1 MTNKIKHF
9 GRFIVR
15 RPLLS
20 PRHFFKKG
28 EVGID
33 GLIDL
38 YLKDANFMES
48 LYINS
53 REIDFVQLLAKAN
66 DDKKHEKAKQ
76 TLLRY
81 INRCSF
87 QSAPFGLNA
96 LIGIGRIGDKTNGRV
111 SGNGEIK
118 RKIRLDTVFLYS
130 ICRDLLKEGFVR
142 SNIKLFPN
150 NSIYKIGEKY
160 RYAEFKLKGDNRAYT
175 LSTFDHSDFMEA
187 VLSFCKSGRKKG
199 EIVGFMLGLDKELA
213 PEECDS
219 FLDEL
224 WESKILVD
232 DFEPLIVGK
241 DYGVQIIEVLEC
253 MDAGACPD
261 GKTKAT
267 LKALRRFYAFRD
279 AFLEKQTVSK
289 QDYIDLISPL
299 RDLYPDVNC
308 RNFIQVDGM
317 TDEDHLSLSPCLVE
331 EIKKGM
337 ATLTKFSDK
346 ILNGRLA
353 SFKNEFYERYEHE
366 AKRLVEVLDPD
377 LGIGYPAN
385 MEYGIDDQSIVDSIP
400 PPAIGFGNR
409 YANLPWKPKMDA
421 LLVEKT
427 IEAIKAGSS
436 VITFSDKELENIP
449 SKVDALPP
457 TFAVSASLID
467 RDDRKWIHFNE
478 IGASSATST
487 IGRFTLDNPDI
498 RSLAEEISAFEQML
512 CPNQRL
518 SEINHLTDPVIGN
531 ITLRSKLRKHEIPYI
546 TKSNTKETDNVIA
559 INDIYVQI
567 VDEEIVLLNQDGIEI
582 VPRLSN
588 AHNYN
593 LNALSVYKFLADLQD
608 AQSGYVQF
616 QVDTVVLRKIFSF
629 VPRIVHKNCIFHP
642 ATWILGSKEM
652 LGHVKLALK
661 DEEDNSLKVYL
672 GKKGIPSKF
681 FVKTAHNAL
690 FVDTA
695 HSSSLFL
702 MERELARSAHVEIS
716 ECLYEDFDEFFLND
730 GALERFSH
738 EFIIPFGNEGFTLKA
753 KSIRPVTMDRGVKK
767 RKFFPGEEWTYLKI
781 YGSDPCLQQIT
792 RQYLMKIMKSIK
804 SNDGKSQWFFLR
816 YADPKPHL
824 RIRIKSEVMNTD
836 DVLNVFR
843 SNLGDLMDTD
853 RIWKIMIDTYQ
864 REVERY
870 DPKYIDMCEAIFEV
884 DSWFVLN
891 YRAQKGH
898 VSEKE
903 RIFAA
908 LSLFGLY
915 FNVFGWDLEDQH
927 AFLKEGRDMFSIE
940 FGANKAHRLFF
951 SKYFRLM
958 EDEMDLFTYN
968 FNGDRQLQSL
978 FKEYAAQLERAV
990 ENVPLGGGIEQTL
1003 RSIIH
1008 MNILRLFPSN
1018 NRKHE
1023 YFVYSLLEHRL
1034 RKAIGRKMFIR

>member
-28 EVGID
+28 EVGVD
-33 GLIDL
+33 ELIDL
-38 YLKDANFMES
+38 HLKDANFMES

-66 DDKKHEKAKQ
+66 DDKKQEKAKQ

-96 LIGIGRIGDKTNGRV
+96 LIGIGRIGDTTNGRV
-111 SGNGEIK
+111 SGNGAIK
-118 RKIRLDTVFLYS
+118 RKLRLDTVFLYS
-130 ICRDLLKEGFVR
+130 ICQDLLKEGFVR

-160 RYAEFKLKGDNRAYT
+160 RYAEFKLKGYGRAYT

-187 VLSFCKSGRKKG
+187 VLSFCKPGRKKG
-199 EIVGFMLGLDKELA
+199 EIVGFMLGLDNELA

-241 DYGVQIIEVLEC
+241 DYGIQIIEVLEC
-253 MDAGACPD
+253 MDADACPD
-261 GKTKAT
+261 GKAGAT
-267 LKALRRFYAFRD
+267 LRALRRFYASRD

-299 RDLYPDVNC
+299 REPYPDINC

-317 TDEDHLSLSPCLVE
+317 TDEEHLSLRSELVE
-331 EIKKGM
+331 EIKKGLI
-337 ATLTKFSDK
+337 TLTQFSDK
-346 ILNGRLA
+346 ITNGRLI

-377 LGIGYPAN
+377 LGIGYPVN
-385 MEYGIDDQSIVDSIP
+385 MEYGTDDQSIVDSIP
-400 PPAIGFGNR
+400 PPAIGFGNGH
-409 YANLPWKPKMDA
+409 ANLPWKPKMDA

-449 SKVDALPP
+449 SKADALPP
-457 TFAVSASLID
+457 TFAISVNLID

-487 IGRFTLDNPDI
+487 IGRFTLDNPSI
-498 RSLAEEISAFEQML
+498 RSLAEEISAFEQTL
-512 CPNQRL
+512 CPNQHL

-546 TKSNTKETDNVIA
+546 TKSNTNETDDVID

-567 VDEEIVLLNQDGIEI
+567 VDDEIALLDNDGIEI
-582 VPRLSN
+582 VTRLSN

-608 AQSGYVQF
+608 DQSGYVQF
-616 QVDTVVLRKIFSF
+616 QVDTAVLRKIFSF

-681 FVKTAHNAL
+681 FVKTVHNAL

-702 MERELARSAHVEIS
+702 MEKELARSAYVEIS
-716 ECLYEDFDEFFLND
+716 ECLYEDFDEFFLDD
-730 GALERFSH
+730 GTLERFPH
-738 EFIIPFGNEGFTLKA
+738 EFIIPFGNEGFTFKSR
-753 KSIRPVTMDRGVKK
+753 SIRPVMNRGGKK
-767 RKFFPGEEWTYLKI
+767 RKFFPGEEWVYLKI
-781 YGSDPCLQQIT
+781 YGSDSCLQQIT

-824 RIRIKSEVMNTD
+824 RIRIKSDTMNTD
-836 DVLNVFR
+836 EVLNVFR
-843 SNLGDLMDTD
+843 SNLRDLMDTD
-853 RIWKIMIDTYQ
+853 RVWKMVIDTYQ

-870 DPKYIDMCEAIFEV
+870 DPKYIDMCERIFEV

-891 YRAQKGH
+891 YRAQKEH
-898 VSEKE
+898 ASEKE
-903 RIFAA
+903 KIFACS
-908 LSLFGLY
+908 SLFGLY
-915 FNVFGWDLEDQH
+915 FSVFGFSLEDQH
-927 AFLKEGRDMFSIE
+927 KFLKEGRDTFSAE

-951 SKYFRLM
+951 SKYFRQM
-958 EDEMDLFTYN
+958 EDEMDSFTYD

-978 FKEYAAQLERAV
+978 FKEYATQLGRAV
-990 ENVPLGGGIEQTL
+990 GNNVPLDGGIGQAL

-1008 MNILRLFPSN
+1008 MNVLRLFPSR
-1018 NRKHE
+1018 NRKYE
-1023 YFVYSLLEHRL
+1023 YFVYSILEHRL
-1034 RKAIGRKMFIR
+1034 RKAIGRKVFIR